1 MLPAQPDGL
10 TSLLSDSPYS
20 YSVELRRVARTL
32 THSGLHHRSSHKAVS
47 LVAAVALVAACS
59 AGGTGAAPSGETP
72 VDVSLISLVP
82 ASAAPAP
89 EVLASVGAQPS
100 VAKPVGEPSVAAVT
114 VDYTL
119 GADDLP
125 AFAAA
130 YRAAF
135 AGVEIDD
142 AAVDVAGA
150 RLCTYLMRQAGTGG
164 SVALDDALAEAEVN
178 EPGYAPEDWITAFGV
193 ATAHYCGE
201 YTVEP

>member
-1 MLPAQPDGL
+1 LTDSGARDGV
-10 TSLLSDSPYS
+10 P
-20 YSVELRRVARTL
+20 RRAI
-32 THSGLHHRSSHKAVS
+32 S
-47 LVAAVALVAACS
+47 LVAVIALIAACS
-59 AGGTGAAPSGETP
+59 VGGSVPTPSAQTP
-72 VDVSLISLVP
+72 VDVTLISFVP

-89 EVLASVGAQPS
+89 AVPASLAAQASVAP
-100 VAKPVGEPSVAAVT
+100 PVGEPSVAPVS

-150 RLCTYLMRQAGTGG
+150 RLCTYLMREAGPGG
-164 SVALDDALAEAEVN
+164 SVALSDALAEAEVN
-178 EPGYAPEDWITAFGV
+178 EPGYAPEDWIAAFEV

-201 YTVEP
+201 YTVER